1 MGSELRAELYYVL
14 SAALK
19 EPDEDFA
26 REVANGSLAG
36 YLCSAFAERSI
47 PAENPD
53 ALQLPAQQLSLE
65 YQQLF
70 GCTGNPRLIPVES
83 FYRTWSLDPDCQ
95 NLIAKQTGY
104 LMGDAAVHIQRLYQN
119 LQIVIPPQYQSCPDH
134 LCLELELMGLLCEH
148 HDYREQHKFLLDH
161 LLWVKELA
169 KECQK
174 LDLTGFYPVI
184 ITAVSCLIAQD
195 KEFLENN

>member
-36 YLCSAFAERSI
+36 CLRSAFAELDI
-47 PAENPD
+47 PAENPA

-65 YQQLF
+65 YRQLF
-70 GCTGNPRLIPVES
+70 GCTGNRRLVPVES
-83 FYRTWSLDPDCQ
+83 FYRPWSLDPDCQ

-104 LMGDAAVHIQRLYQN
+104 LMGDAAVHMQRLYRN
-119 LQIVIPPQYQSCPDH
+119 LQITTPPQYQSCPDH

-148 HDYREQHKFLLDH
+148 QDYREQRKFLLDH
-161 LLWVKELA
+161 LLWVKDLA
-169 KECQK
+169 KDCQK
-174 LDLTGFYPVI
+174 LALTGFYPAI
-184 ITAVSCLIAQD
+184 INAVSRFIAQD
-195 KEFLENN
+195 REFLERQ